1 MLLPDVIAHLPA
13 LIVGRAEQE
22 LDLIQI
28 AERSLRIEIEFAE
41 RLDLVAEELGPNR
54 RRRLP
59 RIDIENS
66 AADRE
71 LPARRHL
78 CDALVTGFA

>member
-1 MLLPDVIAHLPA
+1 MLLPDVIEHLPA
-13 LIVGRAEQE
+13 LIVSRTQQE

-28 AERSLRIEIEFAE
+28 AERRLRIEIEFPE

-54 RRRLP
+54 RSRLP

-66 AADRE
+66 TADRE
-71 LPARRHL
+71 LPARCHL

>member
-1 MLLPDVIAHLPA
+1 MLLPDVIAHLSA

-28 AERSLRIEIEFAE
+28 AQRRLRIEIEFAE
-41 RLDLVAEELGPNR
+41 RFDFVAEKLGPNR
-54 RRRLP
+54 RSRLP

-66 AADRE
+66 TADRE
-71 LPARRHL
+71 LSARRHL
-78 CDALVTGFA
+78 RDALVTGFA